1 MFPSLSSIEVYLRLL
16 ASPYFALVCLV
27 PIVSGITRI
36 FYIWGRDRTALYW
49 KKFALVADMMSIVGL
64 IGLSALAGRTLLD
77 EDLRGTQVAEQAA
90 GTALQARISDAKMSA
105 CALTWAQSPTRRAA
119 DAIEFCNALKGIGG
133 VWDMSIDWDSRY
145 KQLLSIPPDNG
156 YVYEARQIGVVI
168 KRFEAERSR
177 VPQAE
182 WALRLTTQLTSATL
196 IVTCL
201 LMAICSLAL
210 KLAKSCWEIKEEIAK
225 QNRVQNNCRR
235 QTNPKSMALMALG
248 QHGQTT

>member
-1 MFPSLSSIEVYLRLL
+1 MPYSIFPSLNSIEVYLRLL
-16 ASPYFALVCLV
+16 ASPYFALGFLA
-27 PIVSGITRI
+27 PIVLAMTRI
-36 FYIWGRDRTALYW
+36 LYIWGRDRTALYW

-64 IGLSALAGRTLLD
+64 VGLSALAGRTLLD

-90 GTALQARISDAKMSA
+90 GTALQARISDAKMAA
-105 CALTWAQSPTRRAA
+105 CALSWAESPTRRAA

-133 VWDMSIDWDSRY
+133 IWDTNIDWDSRY

-156 YVYEARQIGVVI
+156 YAYEARNIGVVI
-168 KRFEAERSR
+168 KQFEAERSR

-182 WALRLTTQLTSATL
+182 WALKLTTQLTSATL

-210 KLAKSCWEIKEEIAK
+210 KLAKSSWEIKEEIAK
-225 QNRVQNNCRR
+225 Q
-235 QTNPKSMALMALG
+235 KSRTEQLSPPDKS
-248 QHGQTT
+248 